1 MRNRTVRMLFALI
14 ALLGLLWLPSQA
26 ALAQAGGAEGG
37 IFEDVAVQPGL
48 QIEVPVEIRNVSD
61 LYAVDIE
68 IRFDPDVL
76 TIEDTNPEMDGVQP
90 ALGKFL
96 DAGLTLYNEADNKE
110 GVVRFVMTQVNP
122 SEPKSGSG
130 VVLVLYLRGVQA
142 GESDLEVTVLDL
154 STRTGEGIPVK
165 SVSGKVTVSEDAVVK
180 ESTPIPVQDPTL
192 MVMIPTLIP
201 TAIPTSTPTL
211 SPTDDITTAGG
222 DAAVE
227 TEKALD
233 AEGASDAAE
242 TNQQGD
248 DQGGFSLLKY
258 WWLVAIVVVIV
269 AGLGIYLWVTRK

>member
-14 ALLGLLWLPSQA
+14 LLFCLLWLPSQA
-26 ALAQAGGAEGG
+26 ALGQAGGAEGG
-37 IFEDVAVQPGL
+37 VFEDVEVQPGL

-76 TIEDTNPEMDGVQP
+76 QMVDTNPEMDSVQP

-96 DAGLTLYNEADNKE
+96 DAGLTLYNEADNEE
-110 GVVRFVMTQVNP
+110 GVLRFVMTQVNP

-142 GESDLEVTVLDL
+142 GESDLEVTILDL
-154 STRTGEGIPVK
+154 STRGGEGIPVK

-180 ESTPIPVQDPTL
+180 EMTPIPVQDPTL

-201 TAIPTSTPTL
+201 TAIPTATATPM
-211 SPTDDITTAGG
+211 PTEKVAAGEIN
-222 DAAVE
+222 A